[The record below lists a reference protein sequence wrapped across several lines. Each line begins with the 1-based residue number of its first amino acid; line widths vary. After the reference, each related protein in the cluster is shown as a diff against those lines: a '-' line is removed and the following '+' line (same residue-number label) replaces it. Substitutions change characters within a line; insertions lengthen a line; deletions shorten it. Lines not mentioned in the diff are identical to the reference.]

1 MEVDVTTAAGHSGR
15 AFPAKSALA
24 NLAMYNDSQA
34 ARATSSPLSEAPEAI
49 DYPAGSRGKASVRS
63 TEVANAEV
71 QRIEEEY
78 EEGGV
83 AQQEM
88 IDALRAAAQGRLPL
102 GGVTLQEENRPADVP
117 RGLRYSEEEVRHG
130 VGQVR

>member
-1 MEVDVTTAAGHSGR
+1 MEVDDTTPAGPSGR

-24 NLAMYNDSQA
+24 DLAMHNDSQA
-34 ARATSSPLSEAPEAI
+34 ARATSSPLSEAPEAN
-49 DYPAGSRGKASVRS
+49 DYPAGSRGKASVRF
-63 TEVANAEV
+63 TVVTNAEV

-78 EEGGV
+78 DEGGV
-83 AQQEM
+83 TQQEM

-130 VGQVR
+130 VCEVH